1 MSSFYDSLLSGGTS
15 YATPTT
21 NLYFNANLPQYQSVA
36 GYQKWGSNNTNSS
49 TNNKVAEYRANTGL
63 KQLGSITTGK
73 NIGGSSTTP
82 NGNGNGSGNGNG
94 TSTFAQNAEVGV
106 NIGSSIMNALGGISN
121 MALGWATYAEQK
133 KNSEMQRELA
143 AKQLENLQDIM
154 DQRKKELERLNRV
167 RGNTNKAFKSN
178 TAITRSVL

>member
-15 YATPTT
+15 YDTPFT
-21 NLYFNANLPQYQSVA
+21 NLYFNTNLPQYQNIAS
-36 GYQKWGSNNTNSS
+36 YQRFNSNTNI
-49 TNNKVAEYRANTGL
+49 AEQRANSGL
-63 KQLGSITTGK
+63 QKGK
-73 NIGGSSTTP
+73 SYTTP
-82 NGNGNGSGNGNG
+82 TSNGSGNGSGNG

-121 MALGWATYAEQK
+121 IALGWATYAEQK
-133 KNSEMQRELA
+133 KNSEMQRQLA
-143 AKQLENLQDIM
+143 AKQLENLTEIM
-154 DQRKKELERLNRV
+154 QQRKDELARLKRV

>member
-15 YATPTT
+15 YDTPFT
-21 NLYFNANLPQYQSVA
+21 NLYFNANLPQYQTMV
-36 GYQKWGSNNTNSS
+36 GYQKWGSNK
-49 TNNKVAEYRANTGL
+49 TNNNNTTRTSIAGKVYNSNGML
-63 KQLGSITTGK
+63 KRD
-73 NIGGSSTTP
+73 STPTD
-82 NGNGNGSGNGNG
+82 NGNGNGNG

-133 KNSEMQRELA
+133 KNSEMQRQLA

-154 DQRKKELERLNRV
+154 QQRKDELARLERV